1 MHMVVERM
9 IRWMQRA
16 GLGGSN
22 RSGRT
27 GFRGSPQLSQY
38 APSRGFRDA
47 TPMSAVTVNSGRRP
61 IVSGEAAAGFEV
73 SERMKRQQDLFA
85 EPDMQNEYR
94 SHVEPLISHAMT
106 LGANARNQAKAD
118 WIAKCAAEEATW
130 KPAGVFEV
138 GDRVVMTGKAL
149 YASGQTTGRD
159 VTCVWSATEC
169 ACDLCQT
176 GRFVAVDQW
185 VHETGW
191 RHIAKAALRHHGQPT
206 VDELSHAETS
216 AQSGHVQR
224 GLDQGWRHYGGG
236 K

>member
-1 MHMVVERM
+1 
-9 IRWMQRA
+9 
-16 GLGGSN
+16 
-22 RSGRT
+22 
-27 GFRGSPQLSQY
+27 
-38 APSRGFRDA
+38 
-47 TPMSAVTVNSGRRP
+47 MSAVTVNSGRRP

-149 YASGQTTGRD
+149 YAQRVGGAD
-159 VTCVWSATEC
+159 VAKVWTVTEC
-169 ACDLCQT
+169 GCELCQT
-176 GRFVAVDQW
+176 GRLVPVDQW
-185 VHETGW
+185 VDEIGW
-191 RHIAKAALRHHGQPT
+191 RHIARTALRHHGQPT
-206 VDELSHAETS
+206 ADDLSVACGTTDVTHS
-216 AQSGHVQR
+216 WKLG
-224 GLDQGWRHYGGG
+224 
-236 K
+236 